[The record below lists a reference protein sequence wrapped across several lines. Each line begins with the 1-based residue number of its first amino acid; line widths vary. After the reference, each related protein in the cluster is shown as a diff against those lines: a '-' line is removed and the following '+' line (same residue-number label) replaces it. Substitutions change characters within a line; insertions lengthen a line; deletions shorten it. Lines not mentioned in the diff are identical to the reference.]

1 MTDSNYEADIKKYGE
16 EKAKKIHEL
25 QAVIATELQKGEDEM
40 NTDLI
45 RECVDWCLELKGIDI
60 NPTDD
65 ELQEMYIRCVDSAK
79 SQQKRPVR
87 PVKRTVIAI
96 LAAALLVAAMCITAV
111 GIGGPFDSFTDN
123 IKNLFG
129 IKPGDVI
136 STAEGELTAD
146 KGYKHYNDILDFY
159 NDTSINILYPDGL
172 LLESEKSILYYRD
185 STTQSLMIKGA
196 SNVSIT
202 VFLTSPPYEE
212 KALST
217 NGDIEQKT
225 INDRIFYLVNYE
237 QEKQLVLFD
246 GDYVYVIKAPDA
258 GSLTET
264 ANRLKMIKE
273 N

>member
-1 MTDSNYEADIKKYGE
+1 MTDSNYEADIKEYGE

-65 ELQEMYIRCVDSAK
+65 ELQEMYIRCVDNAK

-129 IKPGDVI
+129 IKTGDLI
-136 STAEGELTAD
+136 STSEGDLTAD
-146 KGYKHYNDILDFY
+146 KNYRFYNDITAFY
-159 NDTSINILYPDGL
+159 NDTSINLMYIDGL
-172 LLESEKSILYYRD
+172 SFESKNPIAYYLDVSTLTVIMEYTD
-185 STTQSLMIKGA
+185 SVTML
-196 SNVSIT
+196 VY
-202 VFLTSPPYEE
+202 LTEPPYKESLI
-212 KALST
+212 AAQT
-217 NGDIEQKT
+217 NIKQVKVKERTFYFMDAEQG
-225 INDRIFYLVNYE
+225 
-237 QEKQLVLFD
+237 KQCVMFD
-246 GDYVYVIKAPDA
+246 GDRVYVITAPNEA
-258 GSLTET
+258 ALLEVTEK
-264 ANRLKMIKE
+264 LKMIKE
-273 N
+273 